1 MIADIVSRWEQ
12 FGDWR
17 VAVLVGFVA
26 VLVGIGVLSW
36 LIARRRNQPTPEE
49 QSPEGQSPKEQ
60 SSEQLSLREHFRE
73 LRSRVLICMV
83 ALLLGSAVCFYFYE
97 EILNLLIT
105 PARNVA
111 GDDVAIIYTEVTE
124 LLSTTV
130 KVSLLGG
137 LVLALPIILYN
148 VIRFVAPGLT
158 PKERR
163 VLFTFLPAALLAFVG
178 GMAFGYFVMIPPA
191 LKFLLTFGGDVAEPL
206 IRISNIVNIMIR
218 LLFWLGI
225 AFETP
230 LVMFVLAT
238 FGIVNARGFSRF
250 RRLWLVVSFIIAAAI
265 TPTIDPLNQAIVA
278 GPLIVLYELGV
289 LLARFAD
296 RRSAATL
303 NPEPAGE

>member
-1 MIADIVSRWEQ
+1 MITDLVSRWEDL
-12 FGDWR
+12 GDLR
-17 VAVLVGFVA
+17 VAALAGFIALLV
-26 VLVGIGVLSW
+26 
-36 LIARRRNQPTPEE
+36 LIAAASYLVSRRRAQTEPGSNASDPLP
-49 QSPEGQSPKEQ
+49 
-60 SSEQLSLREHFRE
+60 LREHFRE
-73 LRSRVLICMV
+73 LRSRVMISMV

-97 EILNLLIT
+97 EILTFLIA
-105 PARNVA
+105 PARKVA
-111 GDDVAIIYTEVTE
+111 GDDVSIIYTEVTE

-137 LVLALPIILYN
+137 LVLALPVILYH
-148 VIRFVAPGLT
+148 VVRFVAPGLT

-163 VLFTFLPAALLAFVG
+163 ILFSFLPAALLAFVG

-238 FGIVNARGFSRF
+238 LGIVNARGFSRF
-250 RRLWLVVSFIIAAAI
+250 RRLWLVASFIIAAAI

-289 LLARFAD
+289 LLARIAG
-296 RRSAATL
+296 RRSPAPL
-303 NPEPAGE
+303 NAEPASE

>member
-1 MIADIVSRWEQ
+1 MITDLVSRWEDL
-12 FGDWR
+12 GDLR
-17 VAVLVGFVA
+17 VAALAGFIALLV
-26 VLVGIGVLSW
+26 
-36 LIARRRNQPTPEE
+36 LIAAASYLVSRRRAQTEPGSNASDPLP
-49 QSPEGQSPKEQ
+49 
-60 SSEQLSLREHFRE
+60 LREHFRE
-73 LRSRVLICMV
+73 LRSRVMISMV

-97 EILNLLIT
+97 EILTFLIS
-105 PARNVA
+105 PARKVA
-111 GDDVAIIYTEVTE
+111 GDDVSIIYTEVTE

-137 LVLALPIILYN
+137 LVLALPVILYH
-148 VIRFVAPGLT
+148 VVRFVAPGLT

-163 VLFTFLPAALLAFVG
+163 ILFSFLPAALLAFVG

-238 FGIVNARGFSRF
+238 LGIVNARGFSRF
-250 RRLWLVVSFIIAAAI
+250 RRLWLVASFIIAAAI

-289 LLARFAD
+289 LLARIAG
-296 RRSAATL
+296 RRSPAQL
-303 NPEPAGE
+303 NAEPASE

>member
-1 MIADIVSRWEQ
+1 MITDLVSRWEDL
-12 FGDWR
+12 GDWR
-17 VAVLVGFVA
+17 VAALAGFIALLV
-26 VLVGIGVLSW
+26 
-36 LIARRRNQPTPEE
+36 LIAAASYLVSRRRAQTEPGSNASDPLP
-49 QSPEGQSPKEQ
+49 
-60 SSEQLSLREHFRE
+60 LREHFRE
-73 LRSRVLICMV
+73 LRSRVMISMV
-83 ALLLGSAVCFYFYE
+83 ALLVGSAVCFYFYE
-97 EILNLLIT
+97 EILTLLIA
-105 PARNVA
+105 PARRVA
-111 GDDVAIIYTEVTE
+111 GDDVSIIYTEVTE

-137 LVLALPIILYN
+137 LVLALPVILYH
-148 VIRFVAPGLT
+148 VVRFVAPGLT

-163 VLFTFLPAALLAFVG
+163 ILFSFLPAALLAFVG

-230 LVMFVLAT
+230 LVMYVLAT
-238 FGIVNARGFSRF
+238 LGIVNARGFSRF

-289 LLARFAD
+289 LLARFAG
-296 RRSAATL
+296 RRSPAPL
-303 NPEPAGE
+303 NAEPASE

>member
-1 MIADIVSRWEQ
+1 MITDLVSRWEDL
-12 FGDWR
+12 GDWR
-17 VAVLVGFVA
+17 VAALAGFIALLV
-26 VLVGIGVLSW
+26 
-36 LIARRRNQPTPEE
+36 LIAAASYLVSRRRAQTEPGSNAFDPLP
-49 QSPEGQSPKEQ
+49 
-60 SSEQLSLREHFRE
+60 LREHFRE
-73 LRSRVLICMV
+73 LRSRVMISMV
-83 ALLLGSAVCFYFYE
+83 ALLVGSAVCFYFYE
-97 EILNLLIT
+97 EILTLLIA
-105 PARNVA
+105 PARRVA
-111 GDDVAIIYTEVTE
+111 GDDVSIIYTEVTE

-137 LVLALPIILYN
+137 LVLALPVILYH
-148 VIRFVAPGLT
+148 VVRFVAPGLT

-163 VLFTFLPAALLAFVG
+163 ILFSFLPAALLAFVG

-230 LVMFVLAT
+230 LVMYVLAT
-238 FGIVNARGFSRF
+238 LGIVNARGFSRF

-289 LLARFAD
+289 LLARFAG
-296 RRSAATL
+296 RRSPAPL
-303 NPEPAGE
+303 NAEPASE

>member
-1 MIADIVSRWEQ
+1 MIVDIVSRWENL
-12 FGDWR
+12 GDWR
-17 VAVLVGFVA
+17 LVALAGFVA
-26 VLVGIGVLSW
+26 LLVLIVAASYLVS
-36 LIARRRNQPTPEE
+36 RRRSQTEPPT
-49 QSPEGQSPKEQ
+49 SA
-60 SSEQLSLREHFRE
+60 SEPLPLREHFRE
-73 LRSRVLICMV
+73 LRSRVMISMV
-83 ALLLGSAVCFYFYE
+83 ALLLGSAVCFYFHE
-97 EILNLLIT
+97 EILTLLIT

-111 GDDVAIIYTEVTE
+111 GDDVSIIYTEVTE

-137 LVLALPIILYN
+137 LVLALPVILYH

-158 PKERR
+158 PRERR
-163 VLFTFLPAALLAFVG
+163 ILFSFLPAALLAFAG

-230 LVMFVLAT
+230 LVMYVLAVL
-238 FGIVNARGFSRF
+238 GIVSARGFSRF

-289 LLARFAD
+289 LLARFAG
-296 RRSAATL
+296 RRTATAL
-303 NPEPAGE
+303 NAEPASE

>member
-1 MIADIVSRWEQ
+1 MINELVAWWDQ
-12 FGDWR
+12 FGDLR
-17 VAVLVGFVA
+17 LTLVVGFIVILAVISVA
-26 VLVGIGVLSW
+26 YYLRS
-36 LIARRRNQPTPEE
+36 RRQTPQE
-49 QSPEGQSPKEQ
+49 SPPAAGDSLP
-60 SSEQLSLREHFRE
+60 LREHFRE
-73 LRSRVLICMV
+73 LRSRLLLSML
-83 ALLLGSAVCFYFYE
+83 ALLMGSAVCFYFYE
-97 EILNLLIT
+97 AILTLLIT
-105 PARNVA
+105 PARQVA

-137 LVLALPIILYN
+137 LVLALPVILYHA
-148 VIRFVAPGLT
+148 IRFVAPGLT

-163 VLFTFLPAALLAFVG
+163 ILFSFLPAALLAFVG

-191 LKFLLTFGGDVAEPL
+191 LNFLLTFGGDVAEPL

-218 LLFWLGI
+218 LLFWLGL

-238 FGIVNARGFSRF
+238 LGIVTARGFARF

-278 GPLIVLYELGV
+278 GPLIILYELGV
-289 LLARFAD
+289 LLARLAG
-296 RRSAATL
+296 RRRAAAL
-303 NPEPAGE
+303 NAEPASE

>member
-1 MIADIVSRWEQ
+1 MITDLVSRWEDL
-12 FGDWR
+12 GDWR
-17 VAVLVGFVA
+17 VAALAGSIALLV
-26 VLVGIGVLSW
+26 
-36 LIARRRNQPTPEE
+36 LIAAASYLVSRRRAQTEPGSNASDPLP
-49 QSPEGQSPKEQ
+49 
-60 SSEQLSLREHFRE
+60 LREHFRE
-73 LRSRVLICMV
+73 LRSRVLISMV
-83 ALLLGSAVCFYFYE
+83 ALLVGSAICFYFYE
-97 EILNLLIT
+97 EILTLLIA
-105 PARNVA
+105 PARRVA
-111 GDDVAIIYTEVTE
+111 GDDVSIIYTEVTE

-137 LVLALPIILYN
+137 LVLALPVILYH
-148 VIRFVAPGLT
+148 VVRFVAPGLT

-163 VLFTFLPAALLAFVG
+163 ILFSFLPAALLAFVG

-230 LVMFVLAT
+230 LVMYVLAT
-238 FGIVNARGFSRF
+238 LGIVNAREFSRF

-289 LLARFAD
+289 LLSRFAG
-296 RRSAATL
+296 RRSATAL
-303 NPEPAGE
+303 NAEPASE

>member
-1 MIADIVSRWEQ
+1 MITDLVSRWEDL
-12 FGDWR
+12 GDLR
-17 VAVLVGFVA
+17 VAALAGFIALLV
-26 VLVGIGVLSW
+26 
-36 LIARRRNQPTPEE
+36 LIAAASYLVSRRRAQTEPGSNASDPLP
-49 QSPEGQSPKEQ
+49 
-60 SSEQLSLREHFRE
+60 LREHFRE
-73 LRSRVLICMV
+73 LRSRVMISMV

-97 EILNLLIT
+97 EILTFLIS
-105 PARNVA
+105 PARKVA
-111 GDDVAIIYTEVTE
+111 GDDVSIIYTEVTE

-137 LVLALPIILYN
+137 LVLALPVILYH
-148 VIRFVAPGLT
+148 VVRFVAPGLT

-163 VLFTFLPAALLAFVG
+163 ILFSFLPAALLAFVG

-238 FGIVNARGFSRF
+238 LGIVNARGFSRF

-289 LLARFAD
+289 LLARIAG
-296 RRSAATL
+296 RRSPAQL
-303 NPEPAGE
+303 NAEPASE

>member
-1 MIADIVSRWEQ
+1 MITDLVSRWEDL
-12 FGDWR
+12 GDLR
-17 VAVLVGFVA
+17 VAALAGFIALLV
-26 VLVGIGVLSW
+26 
-36 LIARRRNQPTPEE
+36 LIAAASYLVSRRRAQTEPGSNASDPLP
-49 QSPEGQSPKEQ
+49 
-60 SSEQLSLREHFRE
+60 LREHFRE
-73 LRSRVLICMV
+73 LRSRVMISMV

-97 EILNLLIT
+97 EILTFLIA
-105 PARNVA
+105 PARKVA
-111 GDDVAIIYTEVTE
+111 GDDVSIIYTEITE

-137 LVLALPIILYN
+137 LVLALPVILYH
-148 VIRFVAPGLT
+148 VVRFVAPGLT

-163 VLFTFLPAALLAFVG
+163 ILFSFLPAALLAFVG

-238 FGIVNARGFSRF
+238 LGIVNARGFSRF

-289 LLARFAD
+289 LLARIAG
-296 RRSAATL
+296 RRSPAPL
-303 NPEPAGE
+303 NAEPASE

>member
-1 MIADIVSRWEQ
+1 MITDLVSRWEDL
-12 FGDWR
+12 GDWR
-17 VAVLVGFVA
+17 VAALAGSIVLL
-26 VLVGIGVLSW
+26 VLIAATSYLV
-36 LIARRRNQPTPEE
+36 ARRRTQTEPGSNASDPLP
-49 QSPEGQSPKEQ
+49 
-60 SSEQLSLREHFRE
+60 LREHFRE
-73 LRSRVLICMV
+73 LRSRVMISMV
-83 ALLLGSAVCFYFYE
+83 ALLVGSAICFYFYE
-97 EILNLLIT
+97 EILTLLIA
-105 PARNVA
+105 PARRVA
-111 GDDVAIIYTEVTE
+111 GDDVSIIYTEVTE

-137 LVLALPIILYN
+137 LVLALPVILYH
-148 VIRFVAPGLT
+148 VVRFVAPGLT

-163 VLFTFLPAALLAFVG
+163 ILFSFLPAALLAFVG

-230 LVMFVLAT
+230 LVMYVLAT
-238 FGIVNARGFSRF
+238 LGIVNARGFSRF

-289 LLARFAD
+289 LLARFAG
-296 RRSAATL
+296 RRSATAL
-303 NPEPAGE
+303 NAEPASE